1 MTAAEPSLAVIVPVH
16 DPGDRL
22 DDLLARLDA
31 VRGSVHEIV
40 IADDGTPLATAL
52 RLADWAASRPTVVLD
67 RVDESTGVAQARNRA
82 LARASADYVW
92 FVDDDDEWDDA
103 AVPIISLHLRNRPDV
118 LVFRAEYRYRDGT
131 AGRVV
136 DGLGIDETTTGA
148 RALSHLLA
156 GRIHGFLWSKVF
168 RRERLS
174 TPLFPALTSQSDVVG
189 VARALAAARRVR
201 FIPDVLYTYVR
212 RPRSIT
218 RVSTPDFGNLLAARD
233 HVLEAAFLV
242 EGVVIDRAT
251 VDYFAAWFYCSAVL
265 KTVVRQGVPEPER
278 SRALD
283 AARAFAWTLDVDL
296 VRSRSLTH
304 GAVIAALRAS
314 PRAAAAAT
322 AAAYSL
328 LDAGRIVSSRRRG
341 RDSTSL
347 PPSAHVAADGA
358 TIRRRAIGSDR
369 RSTVD
374 PSGSAPPAP

>member
-1 MTAAEPSLAVIVPVH
+1 MTEATRTLAIVVPVH
-16 DPGDRL
+16 DPGHRL
-22 DDLLARLDA
+22 DDLLERLDA
-31 VRGSVHEIV
+31 VRSAVHEIV
-40 IADDGTPLATAL
+40 VVDDGSPLEAAV
-52 RLADWAASRPTVVLD
+52 RLADWAAVRPSVVLI
-67 RVDESTGVAQARNRA
+67 REDESVGVAMARNRA
-82 LARASADYVW
+82 LERVTADYVW

-103 AVPIISLHLRNRPDV
+103 AVPIISLHLRYNPDV

-131 AGRVV
+131 AGRIV
-136 DGLGIDETTTGA
+136 DGLAIDETTTGA

-174 TPLFPALTSQSDVVG
+174 SPLFPDLTSQSDVVG

-218 RVSTPDFGNLLAARD
+218 RVSVPDFGNLLAARD

-251 VDYFAAWFYCSAVL
+251 VDHFAAWFYCSAVL
-265 KTVVRQGVPEPER
+265 KTVVRQSVPEPQR
-278 SRALD
+278 SAALAD
-283 AARAFAWTLDVDL
+283 ARAFASTLDLAL
-296 VRSRSLTH
+296 VRSRSLKH
-304 GAVIAALRAS
+304 GAVVAALRAS
-314 PRAAAAAT
+314 PRTAAAAT
-322 AAAYSL
+322 AAAYAL
-328 LDAGRIVSSRRRG
+328 LDSGRAITARRRG

-358 TIRRRAIGSDR
+358 TIRRRAIGSGR
-369 RSTVD
+369 
-374 PSGSAPPAP
+374 

>member
-1 MTAAEPSLAVIVPVH
+1 MTRSLPSLAIVVPVH

-22 DDLLARLDA
+22 DELLARLDA
-31 VRGSVHEIV
+31 VRDTVHQIV
-40 IADDGTPLATAL
+40 IADDGSPIPTAL
-52 RLADWAASRPTVVLD
+52 RLADWAATRPSVVLD
-67 RVDESTGVAQARNRA
+67 RVDESTGVARARDRA
-82 LARASADYVW
+82 LSRVSSDYVW

-103 AVPIISLHLRNRPDV
+103 AVPIIALHLRNRPDV

-131 AGRVV
+131 AGRIV
-136 DGLGIDETTTGA
+136 DGLDIDETTTGA
-148 RALSHLLA
+148 EALSHLLS

-174 TPLFPALTSQSDVVG
+174 TPLFPPLTSQSDVVG

-201 FIPDVLYTYVR
+201 FIPDILYTYVR

-218 RVSTPDFGNLLAARD
+218 RVSSPDFGNLLAARD

-251 VDYFAAWFYCSAVL
+251 VDHFAAWFYCAAVL
-265 KTVVRQGVPEPER
+265 KTVVRQSVPEPER
-278 SRALD
+278 SEALA
-283 AARAFAWTLDVDL
+283 AAREFAWTLDLAL

-314 PRAAAAAT
+314 PRTAAAAT
-322 AAAYSL
+322 AAAYAV
-328 LDAGRIVSSRRRG
+328 LDAGRVVTSRRRG

-347 PPSAHVAADGA
+347 PPSAHIASDGA
-358 TIRRRAIGSDR
+358 TIRRRAIGHDR
-369 RSTVD
+369 
-374 PSGSAPPAP
+374 